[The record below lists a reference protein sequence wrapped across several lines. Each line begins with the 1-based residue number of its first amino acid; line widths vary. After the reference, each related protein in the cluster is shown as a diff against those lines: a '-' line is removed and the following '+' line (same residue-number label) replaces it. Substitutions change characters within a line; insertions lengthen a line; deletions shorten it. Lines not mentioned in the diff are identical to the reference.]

1 MTVYGY
7 LRVSTDKQD
16 CDNQK
21 LGVEALAKR
30 RGLVVDKWIE
40 DDGVSGTKE
49 PEKRA
54 LGGVLKKLKK
64 DDVILCSELSRL
76 GRKLFMIMRILEKA
90 MSVGAHIFTEK
101 ENYELGDN
109 VQSKVLAFAFGLV
122 AELERDMISKR
133 TKEALAAKRE
143 RGEKLG
149 RAFGAK
155 NKKHVI
161 DNFSFEKF
169 EKSYAKTFKVQIACK
184 DCGISSTV
192 MYSTPS
198 ISTKCKEI
206 IQRLREERYLKNG
219 CQNTPCPKKF
229 SLKCQTALKSMGG
242 IELKPI
248 VRLSDF
254 KVYETIESCWYDN
267 FAGKARATVCN
278 VKKLL
283 KAIED
288 GDEFHGKFFEF
299 KDFYDGVENDGNAA
313 AETL

>member
-122 AELERDMISKR
+122 AELEREMISKR
-133 TKEALAAKRE
+133 TKEALQRRKQQ
-143 RGEKLG
+143 GFLLG
-149 RAFGAK
+149 REKGK
-155 NKKHVI
+155 RNKRHVS
-161 DNFSFEKF
+161 DGFS
-169 EKSYAKTFKVQIACK
+169 I
-184 DCGISSTV
+184 
-192 MYSTPS
+192 
-198 ISTKCKEI
+198 
-206 IQRLREERYLKNG
+206 
-219 CQNTPCPKKF
+219 KKF
-229 SLKCQTALKSMGG
+229 LNDYKSNLSVEQCLKKQGRSTSWCYFQEDDAVKT
-242 IELKPI
+242 ELQKI
-248 VRLSDF
+248 
-254 KVYETIESCWYDN
+254 
-267 FAGKARATVCN
+267 
-278 VKKLL
+278 
-283 KAIED
+283 
-288 GDEFHGKFFEF
+288 
-299 KDFYDGVENDGNAA
+299 
-313 AETL
+313 